1 MWKQIL
7 KTGLLAGTL
16 DIVAACTQAY
26 VMRGT
31 TPETVLKFIASG
43 VLGSTAMKGGA
54 EVALLG
60 LLFHLVIAFSCTIVF
75 FLVYPK
81 LKLLHKNIALNSLL
95 IAVIA
100 WAVTTLIVIPLSKIN
115 PAPFQLQRAVIAIL
129 ILYVCIGL
137 PVAIGAKFFYS
148 KTVTA

>member
-16 DIVAACTQAY
+16 DIIAACTQAY

-31 TPETVLKFIASG
+31 TPDTVLKFIASG
-43 VLGSTAMKGGA
+43 VLGSTALKGGA

-60 LLFHLVIAFSCTIVF
+60 LLFHFVIAFSCTIIF

-81 LKLLHKNIALNSLL
+81 LQVLHKSIALNSLL
-95 IAVIA
+95 IAVVA
-100 WAVTTLIVIPLSKIN
+100 WAVTTLIIIPLSKIH
-115 PAPFQLQRAVIAIL
+115 PAPLQLQRAVIAIS

-137 PVAIGAKFFYS
+137 PVAAAAKKLYV
-148 KTVTA
+148 KK

>member
-31 TPETVLKFIASG
+31 TPDTVLKFIASG

-60 LLFHLVIAFSCTIVF
+60 LLFHFVIAFSCTIIF

-81 LKLLHKNIALNSLL
+81 LQVLHKSIALNSLL
-95 IAVIA
+95 IAVVA
-100 WAVTTLIVIPLSKIN
+100 WAVTTLIIIPLSKIH
-115 PAPFQLQRAVIAIL
+115 PAPLQLQRAVIAIS

-137 PVAIGAKFFYS
+137 PVAAAAKKLYV
-148 KTVTA
+148 KK

>member
-16 DIVAACTQAY
+16 DIIAACTQAY

-31 TPETVLKFIASG
+31 TPDTVLKFIASG

-60 LLFHLVIAFSCTIVF
+60 LLFHFVIAFSCTIIF

-81 LKLLHKNIALNSLL
+81 LQVLHKSIALNSLL
-95 IAVIA
+95 IAVVA
-100 WAVTTLIVIPLSKIN
+100 WAVTTLIIILLSKIH
-115 PAPFQLQRAVIAIL
+115 PAPLQLQRAVIAIS

-137 PVAIGAKFFYS
+137 PVAAAAKKLYV
-148 KTVTA
+148 KK

>member
-31 TPETVLKFIASG
+31 TPDTVLKFIASG

-60 LLFHLVIAFSCTIVF
+60 LLFHFVIAFSCTIIF

-81 LKLLHKNIALNSLL
+81 LQVLHKSIALNSLL
-95 IAVIA
+95 IAVVA
-100 WAVTTLIVIPLSKIN
+100 WAVTTLIIIPLSKIR
-115 PAPFQLQRAVIAIL
+115 PAPLQLQRAVIAIS

-137 PVAIGAKFFYS
+137 PVAAAAKKLYV
-148 KTVTA
+148 KK

>member
-16 DIVAACTQAY
+16 DIIAACTQAY
-26 VMRGT
+26 FMRGT
-31 TPETVLKFIASG
+31 TPDTVLKFIASG
-43 VLGSTAMKGGA
+43 VLGSTAMKGGID
-54 EVALLG
+54 VALLG
-60 LLFHLVIAFSCTIVF
+60 LLFHFVIAFSCTIVF
-75 FLVYPK
+75 FLAYPK

-100 WAVTTLIVIPLSKIN
+100 WAVTTIIVIPLSKIN
-115 PAPFQLQRAVIAIL
+115 PAPLQLQRAVIAIS

-137 PVAIGAKFFYS
+137 PVAIGAKRFYN
-148 KTVTA
+148 KTATA

>member
-16 DIVAACTQAY
+16 DIIAACTQAY

-31 TPETVLKFIASG
+31 TPDTVLKFIASG

-60 LLFHLVIAFSCTIVF
+60 LLFHFVIAFSCTIIF

-81 LKLLHKNIALNSLL
+81 LQVLHKSIALNSLL
-95 IAVIA
+95 IAVVA
-100 WAVTTLIVIPLSKIN
+100 WAVTTLIIIPLSKIH
-115 PAPFQLQRAVIAIL
+115 PAPLQLQRAVIAIS

-137 PVAIGAKFFYS
+137 PVAAAAKKLYV
-148 KTVTA
+148 KK

>member
-31 TPETVLKFIASG
+31 TPDTVLKFIASG

-60 LLFHLVIAFSCTIVF
+60 LLFHFVIAFSCTIIF

-81 LKLLHKNIALNSLL
+81 LQVLHKSIALNSLL
-95 IAVIA
+95 IAVVA
-100 WAVTTLIVIPLSKIN
+100 WAVTTLIIIPLSKIH
-115 PAPFQLQRAVIAIL
+115 PAPLQLQRAVIAIS

-137 PVAIGAKFFYS
+137 PVAAAAKKLYVN
-148 KTVTA
+148 K